1 MSYKHF
7 CFYFTILFSFISF
20 GQDLS
25 TEGLQKMEDK
35 ELQILFTEVQNDS
48 IKAEKVAKYYLL
60 RAKKKKDTLKI
71 AKGYNNLSS
80 IFNSKK
86 SIQYADSLISLTK
99 NINSPTYPGIGY
111 LLKARIHNSNGDIKE
126 ATENYFIAYELS
138 VKNDNLSYQV
148 FTLGRLIFL
157 KSIWGDKR
165 EALRLQKKRHSIIK
179 SKVYT
184 DKTYDVSKNGNK
196 DSVAV
201 AKDELNSIFIFSF
214 CYLNLRKLDSATI
227 YVNKGLLKSKSYKG
241 LDQEIVID
249 YFNELLIEIN
259 YYKKDYTHVIRNTD
273 SLLLKLNFNDNK
285 ETFQNLYYFKG
296 ISLIKTDKYK
306 DGIRLLK
313 KSDSIFEA
321 ENLQIKQPYQRE
333 LFELLL
339 EHYISENNPKQQI
352 KYLNKLIL
360 ADSVIIKKYQYFE
373 PNLIKKFET
382 PELIKEKERLIASLS
397 QSNKKK
403 SVTLWWVL
411 GLLSIS
417 LFVIGFYINRQRVF
431 KKRFDTLILKNEAFN
446 KSNEEKPTKNELSK
460 EIINEILEHLEVFE
474 TNEAYLSQ
482 DLSMQTMAKS
492 FGTNYKYL
500 STVINLQ
507 KGKNFSNYIND
518 LRVEYS
524 YHELN
529 QNPKFRKYTIKAI
542 SKDCGFKSAES
553 FSKSFYKK
561 FGIYPS
567 YYIKQLN
574 KNFEA
579 NS

>member
-1 MSYKHF
+1 MSIKYLYLF
-7 CFYFTILFSFISF
+7 FTFLFSFVTVA
-20 GQDLS
+20 QDLS
-25 TEGLQKMEDK
+25 FETLQNMED
-35 ELQILFTEVQNDS
+35 EALLTLFNEVKQDS
-48 IKAEKVAKYYLL
+48 VKAEKVAQYYLF
-60 RAKKKKDTLKI
+60 RAKKEKDTLKI
-71 AKGYNNLSS
+71 ATGYNNLSS
-80 IFNSKK
+80 IFNNEKN
-86 SIQYADSLISLTK
+86 IQYADSLISLTK
-99 NINSPTYPGIGY
+99 NINSPTYPGLGY
-111 LLKARIHNSNGDIKE
+111 LLKARIYNSNGDIKE

-179 SKVYT
+179 SKVYS
-184 DKTYDVSKNGNK
+184 DKIYNTLKDGDKESVDV
-196 DSVAV
+196 V
-201 AKDELNSIFIFSF
+201 KDELNSIFIFSF

-227 YVNKGLLKSKSYKG
+227 FANKGLLISKNYKG
-241 LDQEIVID
+241 SDQEIVID

-259 YYKKDYTHVIRNTD
+259 YYKKNYNHVIRNAD
-273 SLLLKLNFNDNK
+273 SLLLKLNYNDNK
-285 ETFQNLYYFKG
+285 ETFQNLYFFKG
-296 ISLIKTDKYK
+296 ISLIKTDKYNE
-306 DGIRLLK
+306 GISLLK
-313 KSDSIFEA
+313 KSDSIFES

-339 EHYISENNPKQQI
+339 EHYIFENNPKQQI

-382 PELIKEKERLIASLS
+382 PNLIKEKERLIASLT
-397 QSNKKK
+397 KKNETK
-403 SVTLWWVL
+403 STTIWWII
-411 GLLSIS
+411 GLLGIS
-417 LFVIGFYINRQRVF
+417 LFVLGYYVNRQRVY
-431 KKRFDTLILKNEAFN
+431 KKRFDNLILQNGNSIKNNNE
-446 KSNEEKPTKNELSK
+446 KSSKNELSK
-460 EIINEILEHLEVFE
+460 EIINEILEHLETFE
-474 TNEAYLSQ
+474 TNKAFLSQ

-507 KGKNFSNYIND
+507 KGKRYSNYIND

-524 YHELN
+524 YHELK

-542 SKDCGFKSAES
+542 SKECGFKSAES
-553 FSKSFYKK
+553 FSKAFYKK

-567 YYIKQLN
+567 FYIKQLD
-574 KNFEA
+574 KNFDA
-579 NS
+579 I